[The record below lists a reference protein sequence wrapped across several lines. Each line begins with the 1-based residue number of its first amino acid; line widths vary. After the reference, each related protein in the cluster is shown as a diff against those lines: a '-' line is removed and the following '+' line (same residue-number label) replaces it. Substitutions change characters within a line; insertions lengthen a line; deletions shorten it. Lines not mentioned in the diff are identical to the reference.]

1 MKGFAMKGLLTVA
14 LCWSLLFTA
23 CQNEDSAG
31 DESDTAMEQ
40 VQAPSVDASG
50 GADTNAGGNGSGN
63 AANADE
69 EASGGDNADTS
80 VDGSGTNAD
89 ANGGSGDSGDSG
101 TVGDDSGS
109 DADNAG
115 NPTAGSGNDVGANDS
130 DNNADGSGDNAD
142 AGTSNTDNSSSDA
155 GVGSDSGTSG
165 NETNA
170 GGNNVN
176 GDSGSNA
183 NGSDDNAS
191 VGSSGGTDNN
201 GSSASGSGDANTS
214 ETDADVGNTTGTSS
228 GSNSNGS
235 GATGS
240 GTTGS
245 SDTSRDD
252 IEDSASG
259 SGGSDSETN
268 PTMSGGRLVQRDV
281 TTWNGVTVGDVIL
294 RDGSRVSAASLA
306 DGINSDNPPVAV
318 VAYFV
323 DGGYVAV
330 GMPSEELAWT
340 ASDNAD
346 ATKKFTAVAS
356 NKIPTDDGYDFTGVV
371 DGSTSWQK
379 LRDCDATGIEDVALH
394 YPAFFYAKNYASE
407 NRISGDWYVPSIAE
421 LYEVYVNH
429 DCINSSLKAIGQTEL
444 TKMYWSSSLY
454 ETKQHET
461 NSAWYLNFKTLKKPY
476 YTVAYESKTKSH
488 SVLPIRVFTD
498 DSSAQ

>member
-1 MKGFAMKGLLTVA
+1 MKGFAMKGMLTVA

-63 AANADE
+63 AANADT
-69 EASGGDNADTS
+69 SADS
-80 VDGSGTNAD
+80 SGTNAD
-89 ANGGSGDSGDSG
+89 ANGGSGDSASTAGADSSDIG
-101 TVGDDSGS
+101 TVGDD
-109 DADNAG
+109 NG
-115 NPTAGSGNDVGANDS
+115 N
-130 DNNADGSGDNAD
+130 
-142 AGTSNTDNSSSDA
+142 
-155 GVGSDSGTSG
+155 
-165 NETNA
+165 
-170 GGNNVN
+170 
-176 GDSGSNA
+176 
-183 NGSDDNAS
+183 
-191 VGSSGGTDNN
+191 
-201 GSSASGSGDANTS
+201 
-214 ETDADVGNTTGTSS
+214 
-228 GSNSNGS
+228 
-235 GATGS
+235 
-240 GTTGS
+240 
-245 SDTSRDD
+245 
-252 IEDSASG
+252 
-259 SGGSDSETN
+259 GGSDSETN

-379 LRDCDATGIEDVALH
+379 LCDCDATGIEDVALH

>member
-1 MKGFAMKGLLTVA
+1 MKGFAMKGMLTVA

-40 VQAPSVDASG
+40 VQAPSADASG
-50 GADTNAGGNGSGN
+50 GENGSGN
-63 AANADE
+63 AANADT
-69 EASGGDNADTS
+69 SADS
-80 VDGSGTNAD
+80 SGTNAD
-89 ANGGSGDSGDSG
+89 ANGGSGDSASTAGADSSDTG

-155 GVGSDSGTSG
+155 GAGSDSGTSG

-176 GDSGSNA
+176 GDSSSNA

-214 ETDADVGNTTGTSS
+214 ETDVDVGNTTGTSS
-228 GSNSNGS
+228 GNNSNGS
-235 GATGS
+235 GAS

-245 SDTSRDD
+245 SGTIRDD
-252 IEDSASG
+252 IEDSATG
-259 SGGSDSETN
+259 SDGSDSAATS
-268 PTMSGGRLVQRDV
+268 TMSGGRLVQRDV

-379 LRDCDATGIEDVALH
+379 LCDCDATGMEEAALH
-394 YPAFFYAKNYASE
+394 YPAFFYAKNYATES
-407 NRISGDWYVPSIAE
+407 RVSGDWYVPSIAE

-429 DCINSSLKAIGQTEL
+429 DRINQSLESVGQTTL

-461 NSAWYLNFKTLKKPY
+461 NSAWYLNFKTSKKPY
-476 YTVAYESKTKSH
+476 YTVTYESKTKSH

>member
-1 MKGFAMKGLLTVA
+1 MKGFAMKGMLTVA

-40 VQAPSVDASG
+40 VQTPSVDASG
-50 GADTNAGGNGSGN
+50 GENGSGN
-63 AANADE
+63 TANADE
-69 EASGGDNADTS
+69 EASGDNNADTS

-109 DADNAG
+109 
-115 NPTAGSGNDVGANDS
+115 
-130 DNNADGSGDNAD
+130 
-142 AGTSNTDNSSSDA
+142 
-155 GVGSDSGTSG
+155 
-165 NETNA
+165 
-170 GGNNVN
+170 
-176 GDSGSNA
+176 
-183 NGSDDNAS
+183 
-191 VGSSGGTDNN
+191 
-201 GSSASGSGDANTS
+201 
-214 ETDADVGNTTGTSS
+214 
-228 GSNSNGS
+228 
-235 GATGS
+235 
-240 GTTGS
+240 
-245 SDTSRDD
+245 
-252 IEDSASG
+252 
-259 SGGSDSETN
+259 GGSDSETN
-268 PTMSGGRLVQRDV
+268 PTMSGGRLVRCDV

-379 LRDCDATGIEDVALH
+379 LCDCDATGIEDVALH

>member
-1 MKGFAMKGLLTVA
+1 MKGFAMKGMLTVA

-40 VQAPSVDASG
+40 VQTPSADASG
-50 GADTNAGGNGSGN
+50 GENGSGN

-89 ANGGSGDSGDSG
+89 TNGGSGDSASTAGTDSSDTG
-101 TVGDDSGS
+101 TVGDDSGN

-155 GVGSDSGTSG
+155 GAGSDSGTSG

-214 ETDADVGNTTGTSS
+214 ETDVDVGNTTGTSS
-228 GSNSNGS
+228 GNNSNGS
-235 GATGS
+235 GAS

-245 SDTSRDD
+245 SGTIRDD
-252 IEDSASG
+252 IEDSATG
-259 SGGSDSETN
+259 SDGSDSAATS
-268 PTMSGGRLVQRDV
+268 TMSGGRLVQRDV
-281 TTWNGVTVGDVIL
+281 TTWNGVTIGDVIL

-330 GMPSEELAWT
+330 GMPGDELAWAKSGALGEKKRIAAIICT
-340 ASDNAD
+340 PNKNGSGAANGDCVFTGDTDGSDNWSE
-346 ATKKFTAVAS
+346 VES
-356 NKIPTDDGYDFTGVV
+356 ITG
-371 DGSTSWQK
+371 
-379 LRDCDATGIEDVALH
+379 EDTTNYPIFDMAL
-394 YPAFFYAKNYASE
+394 NYESYG
-407 NRISGDWYVPSIAE
+407 NWYVPSIAE
-421 LYEVYVNH
+421 LYQIYANREVMNTSLLACGYR
-429 DCINSSLKAIGQTEL
+429 DAMEKSYWTSSARDTDGNT
-444 TKMYWSSSLY
+444 S
-454 ETKQHET
+454 
-461 NSAWYLNFKTLKKPY
+461 WYLNFKTA
-476 YTVAYESKTKSH
+476 TISSSNRTKLH